1 MREIGAFE
9 AKNRLGALLA
19 AAESGEEVV
28 ITRHGKAIAKL
39 VPATAGFDPVRAR
52 QAMRGLLEASRGLR
66 LKGVPI
72 KSLVEEGRP

>member
-52 QAMRGLLEASRGLR
+52 QAMRGLR